1 MWDLQTEA
9 NNQTRDIFLHTET
22 KQVAA
27 RMERGG
33 RTREMN
39 EGD

>member
-1 MWDLQTEA
+1 MWDFKTEA
-9 NNQTRDIFLHTET
+9 NNQTKDICLYTET